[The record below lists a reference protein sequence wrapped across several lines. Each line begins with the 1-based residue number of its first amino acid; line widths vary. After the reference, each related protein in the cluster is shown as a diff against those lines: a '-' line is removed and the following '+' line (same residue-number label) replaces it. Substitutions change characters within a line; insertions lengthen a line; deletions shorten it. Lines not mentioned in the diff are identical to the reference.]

1 MTEFNLP
8 KIFNWEKAHNKIVK
22 KYVAHLSQSGT
33 DAPVATELYND
44 TGVAFT
50 YNYDLPG
57 SYFVVASKGIFQ
69 EGQRVQVKFTNALL
83 LPGAATSI
91 AAIILPSTDN
101 ILLLFSELNNLATDN
116 VLGNPNYPQTTLEIE
131 IYN

>member
-44 TGVAFT
+44 TGVSFT
-50 YNYDLPG
+50 YEYDSTG
-57 SYFVVASKGIFQ
+57 SYFAVASKGIFGADQ
-69 EGQRVQVKFTNALL
+69 KVQVKFTNSVL
-83 LPGAATSI
+83 LPDAQASVAT
-91 AAIILPSTDN
+91 IIFPFTDN
-101 ILLLFSELNNLATDN
+101 ILLLFSDSSGAASND
-116 VLGNPNYPQTTLEIE
+116 VLGNPLFPQTTLEIE

>member
-8 KIFNWEKAHNKIVK
+8 NIFNWEKAHKKIVK

-50 YNYDLPG
+50 YNYDSLG
-57 SYFVVASKGIFQ
+57 SYYVVASKGIFQ
-69 EGQRVQVKFTNALL
+69 EGQKVQVKFTNPVL
-83 LPGAATSI
+83 LPEAAASV
-91 AAIILPSTDN
+91 AAIPFPFTDN
-101 ILLLFSELNNLATDN
+101 ILLLFSDLNGLATDD
-116 VLGNPNYPQTTLEIE
+116 VLGNPFYPQTTLEIE

>member
-8 KIFNWEKAHNKIVK
+8 KIFNWEKAHKKIVK

-50 YNYDLPG
+50 YNYDSSG
-57 SYFVVASKGIFQ
+57 SYYVVASKGIFQ
-69 EGQRVQVKFTNALL
+69 EGQKVQVKFTNPVL
-83 LPGAATSI
+83 LPEAAASV
-91 AAIILPSTDN
+91 AAIPFPFTDN
-101 ILLLFSELNNLATDN
+101 ILLLFSDLNGLATDG
-116 VLGNPNYPQTTLEIE
+116 VLGNSVYPQTTLEIE